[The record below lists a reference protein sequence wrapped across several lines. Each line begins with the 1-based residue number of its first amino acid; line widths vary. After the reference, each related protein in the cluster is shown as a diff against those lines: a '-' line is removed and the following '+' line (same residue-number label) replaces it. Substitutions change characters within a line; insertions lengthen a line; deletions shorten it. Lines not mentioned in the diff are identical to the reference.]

1 MADRGWKRL
10 FDEPI
15 SLPRGR
21 QLVTLEDAGTHITK
35 LPKAEHKAAE
45 WQDAMKALILV
56 AESGGPT
63 MFARIG
69 IIRALNR
76 HIAECDVKTS
86 MTSVAA
92 EWKIAEVF
100 GIGTVDPGRACRRMV
115 KCELAHNRFAL
126 FRCRI
131 VKSRRVQ
138 AMIQQ
143 PAKGMPQCSR

>member
-1 MADRGWKRL
+1 MPSDPFIREKFTRESSTARRAVREYFKRYL
-10 FDEPI
+10 KEQF
-15 SLPRGR
+15 
-21 QLVTLEDAGTHITK
+21 QT
-35 LPKAEHKAAE
+35 
-45 WQDAMKALILV
+45 
-56 AESGGPT
+56 
-63 MFARIG
+63 
-69 IIRALNR
+69 
-76 HIAECDVKTS
+76 DVKTS
-86 MTSVAA
+86 MTSVTA

-143 PAKGMPQCSR
+143 PAKGMPQWLTIDALIILVGLAIIGIGIWIAP

>member
-1 MADRGWKRL
+1 MPSDPFIREKFTRESSTARRAVREYFKRY
-10 FDEPI
+10 
-15 SLPRGR
+15 
-21 QLVTLEDAGTHITK
+21 
-35 LPKAEHKAAE
+35 PKE
-45 WQDAMKALILV
+45 QFQ
-56 AESGGPT
+56 T
-63 MFARIG
+63 
-69 IIRALNR
+69 
-76 HIAECDVKTS
+76 DVKTS
-86 MTSVAA
+86 MTSVTA

-143 PAKGMPQCSR
+143 PAKGMPQWLTIDALIILVGLAIIGIEIWIAP